1 MQCEGS
7 PMPLVNARSAAQ
19 LTGRDRS
26 TILRAIESGKLSAV
40 RDEHGHFQIDPAELE
55 RVYGTLRSPAS
66 ADAEADGN
74 AMPSHAYAA
83 ELAAQ
88 AKEIE
93 FLRRENE
100 LLRQGHEREH
110 QAWAEERTFLR
121 GMLERQTE
129 QVKLLTDERQQKERH
144 SPTLWARLWRRQ

>member
-1 MQCEGS
+1 
-7 PMPLVNARSAAQ
+7 MPLVNARSAAQ

-66 ADAEADGN
+66 ADAEAAAD
-74 AMPSHAYAA
+74 AMPQHAYAA

-100 LLRQGHEREH
+100 LLRHSQEREH
-110 QAWAEERTFLR
+110 QAWAEELTFLR

-129 QVKLLTDERQQKERH
+129 QVKLLTDERQQKERY